1 MNRREK
7 EKLVDLVASIL
18 EFTSVLHPTS
28 TEDLINRIYESSD
41 KDILDVLTSHMNH
54 IRIYALYR
62 EFDSEASVR
71 DIENLLQIIYQL
83 KN

>member
-1 MNRREK
+1 MNKREK

-28 TEDLINRIYESSD
+28 AEVLINRIYESSD
-41 KDILDVLTSHMNH
+41 TDILDVLTSHMNH

-62 EFDSEASVR
+62 AFDSEASAR
-71 DIENLLQIIYQL
+71 DIESLLQIIHQL
-83 KN
+83 KS